1 MTLCLSEAFRIEKLP
16 NGSRACD
23 KFAGI
28 RRIAMP
34 GKEIQQYVVIAAHRQ
49 EVDREIR
56 RNELTVNK
64 TAARSE
70 CWSADP

>member
-1 MTLCLSEAFRIEKLP
+1 
-16 NGSRACD
+16 
-23 KFAGI
+23 
-28 RRIAMP
+28 MP
-34 GKEIQQYVVIAAHRQ
+34 GKEIQRYVVIAAHRQ